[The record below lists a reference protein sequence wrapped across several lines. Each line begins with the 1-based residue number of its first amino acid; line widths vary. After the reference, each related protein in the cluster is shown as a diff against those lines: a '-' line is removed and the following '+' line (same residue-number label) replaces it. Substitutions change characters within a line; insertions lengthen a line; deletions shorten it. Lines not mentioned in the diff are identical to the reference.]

1 MDGEALGY
9 RKGQSTGFP
18 EAGTCSQAAG
28 VPEKEG
34 MTS

>member
-1 MDGEALGY
+1 MDGEAPGY

-18 EAGTCSQAAG
+18 ETGTCSQVAG
-28 VPEKEG
+28 VQEKEG